1 MNNQAQVQ
9 IDNALSSPRRRFGK
23 VFVIVGSTIA
33 TAANAAIDISQVT
46 TLVGEGVVAAGVL
59 GVAYLAFSGGIAIF
73 NRLKSAAK

>member
-9 IDNALSSPRRRFGK
+9 IDKSLTSPRRRFGK
-23 VFVIVGSTIA
+23 ALVIVGSTIA

-46 TLVGEGVVAAGVL
+46 TLLSDGVVAAGVL
-59 GVAYLAFSGGIAIF
+59 GVGFLAFAGGISIY

>member
-9 IDNALSSPRRRFGK
+9 IDKALTSPRRRFGQ
-23 VFVIVGSTIA
+23 VLAVVGLTSA
-33 TAANAAIDISQVT
+33 SAANAAIDVASVT